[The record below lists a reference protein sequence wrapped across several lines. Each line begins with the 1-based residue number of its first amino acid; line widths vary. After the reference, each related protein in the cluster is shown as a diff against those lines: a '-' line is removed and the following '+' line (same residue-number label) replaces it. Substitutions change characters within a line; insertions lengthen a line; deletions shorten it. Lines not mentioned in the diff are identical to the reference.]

1 LEVWQKYVQA
11 AGTRRIAVLNKI
23 DLMWDGLKAEPEI
36 ADDVERQLE
45 STSTLLTLPRT
56 HVLAISAQ
64 KALLARIRGDN
75 DLLAKSGVEQLEQ
88 LLASEII
95 PSKQEILRAAVQRE
109 IGGMVDASRLA
120 VANQLSAN
128 QTQLNELA
136 AMSGKNRNLA
146 QAMVARLEADR
157 KAYQTTIKTFRSTY
171 NTVMNQGATLVKQLD
186 EDALEQIL
194 NKDREFIQGAWT
206 TAGLW
211 KNMQL
216 LFDHF
221 AAVSNKILNFSK
233 QIKGLVDATYIHFHE
248 KFGFAKMTPP
258 ALNLE
263 KHTLSMTALKET
275 AKQFCR
281 DPLNVMTEKHFL
293 VSRFYNSLVA
303 KARQIFEMTRLDA
316 QNWLRWALNPLDM
329 QIKGHEQVLTKRIE
343 NFKTIR
349 DNINSVEDRMKHL
362 EKQQA
367 VLQQQSQVL
376 ARIRRSLDGEA
387 LPEEEPAAQREAV
400 QVA

>member
-1 LEVWQKYVQA
+1 
-11 AGTRRIAVLNKI
+11 
-23 DLMWDGLKAEPEI
+23 
-36 ADDVERQLE
+36 
-45 STSTLLTLPRT
+45 
-56 HVLAISAQ
+56 
-64 KALLARIRGDN
+64 
-75 DLLAKSGVEQLEQ
+75 
-88 LLASEII
+88 
-95 PSKQEILRAAVQRE
+95 
-109 IGGMVDASRLA
+109 
-120 VANQLSAN
+120 
-128 QTQLNELA
+128 
-136 AMSGKNRNLA
+136 
-146 QAMVARLEADR
+146 
-157 KAYQTTIKTFRSTY
+157 
-171 NTVMNQGATLVKQLD
+171 MNQGATLVKQLD